1 MMEHMTAG
9 RFVVFEGLDGSGKTT
24 QMSRIQKRLTGMGI
38 DAVTTCEPTNGPVGS
53 LIRDMLEGRISSDP
67 QTIAALFAADRTDHL
82 VKPETGVR
90 ALVEKGRVVLCDRYY
105 FSSYAYHARDM
116 DLEWII
122 TLNSVNAQIIRPD
135 LTLFIDVAPETC
147 LDRIRAGRQHLD
159 MYEKI
164 DILKQVRHNY
174 FAAFDRLRD
183 KEKVVIVDGNGSEDA
198 VKESIWPHLKPFV
211 QSWRGSDIR

>member
-1 MMEHMTAG
+1 MATG
-9 RFVVFEGLDGSGKTT
+9 RFLVFEGLDGSGKTT
-24 QMSRIQKRLTGMGI
+24 QMARIQKRLTSMGSE
-38 DAVTTCEPTNGPVGS
+38 AVTTCEPTNGPVGS

-67 QTIAALFAADRTDHL
+67 WTIAALFAADRTDHL
-82 VKPETGVR
+82 VKPETGVQ

-122 TLNSVNAQIIRPD
+122 TLNSLNAQIIRPD

-147 LDRIRAGRQHLD
+147 LDRIRAGRHRLD

-164 DILKQVRHNY
+164 DILRQVRHNY
-174 FAAFDRLRD
+174 FAAFDRLKDR
-183 KEKVVIVDGNGSEDA
+183 EKVVVVDGNVSEDA
-198 VKESIWPHLKPFV
+198 VEESIWQHLQPFV
-211 QSWRGSDIR
+211 NSRKESDIK